1 MCVSVRTFL
10 CVCLCVCAQTVC
22 LKIYNRLSSAR
33 TPPTNGFSDRTGV
46 LYYCADKRAV
56 LYALYDHLQYSSQF
70 IFSLHTRVPFLFMGI
85 GLEVF
90 LSCFICQA
98 CIYVNIDYFQQL
110 KIIDSY
116 CKQAFAMSF
125 WKLFKFCTV
134 INRKVI
140 ISCFKTLFK

>member
-1 MCVSVRTFL
+1 M
-10 CVCLCVCAQTVC
+10 
-22 LKIYNRLSSAR
+22 
-33 TPPTNGFSDRTGV
+33 

-110 KIIDSY
+110 KIIDSVTV
-116 CKQAFAMSF
+116 S
-125 WKLFKFCTV
+125 KLLLFRSGSSLNF
-134 INRKVI
+134 NRSLRLYFLRQLIEK
-140 ISCFKTLFK
+140 